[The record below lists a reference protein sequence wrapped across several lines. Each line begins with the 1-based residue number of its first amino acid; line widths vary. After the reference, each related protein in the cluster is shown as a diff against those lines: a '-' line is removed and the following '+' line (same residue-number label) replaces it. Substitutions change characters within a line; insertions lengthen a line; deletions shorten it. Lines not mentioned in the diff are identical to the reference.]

1 MLQDEIMKLGDYFRG
16 IEYYNDALIVKVN
29 FPPRWQVY
37 PSKDGNIKP
46 AKSESNA
53 GEYYYY
59 GNMNKVSLDDIFG
72 VIKETIE
79 ANKDAE
85 LKIQLLND
93 KANELKDLFK
103 TTPYEK
109 LLGLKFVIEEP
120 KVEKPK
126 RKYNK
131 KKKQEEV
138 TTEVVEAET
147 NEPTS
152 ILDGV
157 DTTNTKKVD

>member
-1 MLQDEIMKLGDYFRG
+1 MLQDEIMKLGYYFRG

-93 KANELKDLFK
+93 KANELKELFK
-103 TTPYEK
+103 TTPYKK

-131 KKKQEEV
+131 KKKVEEI
-138 TTEVVEAET
+138 TTETVEAET

-152 ILDGV
+152 ILDGL
-157 DTTNTKKVD
+157 DTTNAKKVD

>member
-1 MLQDEIMKLGDYFRG
+1 
-16 IEYYNDALIVKVN
+16 
-29 FPPRWQVY
+29 
-37 PSKDGNIKP
+37 
-46 AKSESNA
+46 
-53 GEYYYY
+53 
-59 GNMNKVSLDDIFG
+59 MNKVSLDDIFG

-93 KANELKDLFK
+93 KANELKELFK

-120 KVEKPK
+120 KAEKPK

-131 KKKQEEV
+131 KKKVEEI
-138 TTEVVEAET
+138 TTETVEAET
-147 NEPTS
+147 NEPVS
-152 ILDGV
+152 IEEK
-157 DTTNTKKVD
+157 NEINNE